1 MKTVS
6 IGFFRD
12 DGDFA
17 LFATLNNLDEHLSDD
32 AFAKLIEHIASELR
46 KSTNDEVHILE
57 REDALCYITMPDS
70 IY

>member
-12 DGDFA
+12 DGD
-17 LFATLNNLDEHLSDD
+17 NLDEHLNDD
-32 AFAKLIEHIASELR
+32 DFAKLIEHIASQLR

>member
-17 LFATLNNLDEHLSDD
+17 LFATLNNLDEHLNDD
-32 AFAKLIEHIASELR
+32 DFAKLIEHIASQLR
-46 KSTNDEVHILE
+46 KSTNDKVHILE
-57 REDALCYITMPDS
+57 REDALCYITMPNS